1 MDLQPIF
8 WVPPVLAAILGG
20 SSQLFGTAVFLVAR
34 PGRSSDSGS
43 SAGPPR
49 GRWRTE
55 VDLVAQVLV
64 LPPRTT

>member
-20 SSQLFGTAVFLVAR
+20 SSQLFGAAVFLV
-34 PGRSSDSGS
+34 GVSGTFVGLRLV
-43 SAGPPR
+43 GPPR